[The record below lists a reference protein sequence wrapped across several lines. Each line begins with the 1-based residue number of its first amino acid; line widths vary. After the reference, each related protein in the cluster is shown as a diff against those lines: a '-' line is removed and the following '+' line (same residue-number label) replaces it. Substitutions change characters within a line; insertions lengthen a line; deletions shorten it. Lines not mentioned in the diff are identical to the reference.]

1 MQVASLHKNSIISV
15 SCGSHSCFCVVTLSL
30 SPVTSPCLSGLPEL
44 CLHHC
49 LFSLFVPSTLYS
61 LFSITTY
68 LDQLARASWTD
79 QFSIAIKCHLMLVV
93 IVTVMWWYAT
103 RTLQQRWMSRCR
115 YTCWWVFGFL
125 SDSGIKALFFGE
137 GVVVNSLVCGFQK
150 F

>member
-1 MQVASLHKNSIISV
+1 MVQIIMCQIDTDRISTRAPEKAAGTRFICRWPVCIKNSIISV

-93 IVTVMWWYAT
+93 IVTVM
-103 RTLQQRWMSRCR
+103 
-115 YTCWWVFGFL
+115 
-125 SDSGIKALFFGE
+125 
-137 GVVVNSLVCGFQK
+137 
-150 F
+150 